1 MKTAVI
7 TGASSGIGRAFAK
20 KIALSGEAEELWVI
34 ARRADRLS
42 ALADKLNIPVRRFML
57 DLGQPSSIEELKRLL
72 REHKPDVRYLVNAAG
87 FGKIGNYNDL
97 TREEIH
103 GMLDVNVR
111 ALVDVTLAVLPYMSR
126 GSRLFELSSSSAFQ
140 PLPGFNVYAA
150 SKAFVLSYTRSLRW
164 ELRGRGIHVTAVCPG
179 WTRTEFMDIAVD
191 TKNADPVKHFPLKV
205 SPAFVAGCA
214 LLGNRLGLAVVT
226 CGPHTFLHRLTA
238 KLAPNWLIM
247 GIWHLLR

>member
-103 GMLDVNVR
+103 G
-111 ALVDVTLAVLPYMSR
+111 
-126 GSRLFELSSSSAFQ
+126 
-140 PLPGFNVYAA
+140 
-150 SKAFVLSYTRSLRW
+150 
-164 ELRGRGIHVTAVCPG
+164 
-179 WTRTEFMDIAVD
+179 
-191 TKNADPVKHFPLKV
+191 
-205 SPAFVAGCA
+205 
-214 LLGNRLGLAVVT
+214 
-226 CGPHTFLHRLTA
+226 
-238 KLAPNWLIM
+238 
-247 GIWHLLR
+247 